1 MNAMGEYWWLSVWLL
16 LTGFSLL
23 MLWLYPTFIAPLFN
37 KFKPLANQEL
47 KVKIDNLLERT
58 GFKSDGIFVMD
69 GSKRSSH
76 GNAYFTGIG
85 KNKRIVFFDTL
96 LKGMETKK

>member
-1 MNAMGEYWWLSVWLL
+1 LSVWLL

-37 KFKPLANQEL
+37 KFKPLENQEL

-58 GFKSDGIFVMD
+58 IQTKWQINQCANHYQANNKANTNIERV
-69 GSKRSSH
+69 
-76 GNAYFTGIG
+76 TG
-85 KNKRIVFFDTL
+85 
-96 LKGMETKK
+96 

>member
-1 MNAMGEYWWLSVWLL
+1 MGAMGEFWWAYVWLV

-23 MLWLYPTFIAPLFN
+23 MFWLYPTYIAPIFN
-37 KFKPLANQEL
+37 KFKALDNLEL
-47 KVKIDNLLERT
+47 KAKIDNLLNRT
-58 GFKSDGIFVMD
+58 GFKSDGVFVMD

-85 KNKRIVFFDTL
+85 KNKRIVFL
-96 LKGMETKK
+96 IPC